1 MNYKTNQKYGKIAIE
16 HSLFFFALTT
26 ISIITIKFVS
36 ISNDFIY
43 LICFFL
49 ISTIGI
55 AHGALDNLKGK
66 KLLKI
71 YKIKNIIF
79 FYLFYILLALF
90 VATSWIS
97 FPGLTLFIF
106 LIIACYHFGK
116 EDTFF
121 FLKDNKFIDQHTDG
135 GFANF
140 TLFLKGLLIVV
151 APLKFNPD
159 ETRYIF
165 EILAPGESGV
175 FLFYI
180 IEILFFLS
188 CITYLWFFF
197 TIESPNND
205 AGASIIFDF
214 LSIILLNY
222 FLSPLIAFTLYFC
235 FLHSIRHS
243 ISLIL
248 IIDKRN
254 LRKGAFKFIKKALP
268 LTLVTAIVFV
278 VSVLY
283 LKNHYAIDVAIL
295 KVIFIGLA
303 SLTFPHILLEYLVE
317 KNEK

>member
-16 HSLFFFALTT
+16 HSLFFFALAI

-90 VATSWIS
+90 VATSWIF
-97 FPGLTLFIF
+97 FPVLTLFIF

-116 EDTFF
+116 EDTSF
-121 FLKDNKFIDQHTDG
+121 FLKDNKFINKYNYG

-151 APLKFNPD
+151 SPLKFNPD

-165 EILAPGESGV
+165 EILAPSSSSIL
-175 FLFYI
+175 FLYLD
-180 IEILFFLS
+180 ILFFLS

-197 TIESPNND
+197 IIESPNND

-214 LSIILLNY
+214 LSIIYLNY
-222 FLSPLIAFTLYFC
+222 FLSPLVAFTLYFC

-254 LRKGAFKFIKKALP
+254 LRKGTFKFIKKALP
-268 LTLVTAIVFV
+268 LTLVTAIVFFI
-278 VSVLY
+278 SVFY
-283 LKNHYAIDVAIL
+283 LKNYYAIDVAML

-303 SLTFPHILLEYLVE
+303 SLTFPHILLEYFLE

>member
-1 MNYKTNQKYGKIAIE
+1 MNYKTNLKYGKIALD
-16 HSLFFFALTT
+16 HSLFFFALAI
-26 ISIITIKFVS
+26 ISIITIKFFS
-36 ISNDFIY
+36 ILNDFIY

-151 APLKFNPD
+151 APLKFKSD

-188 CITYLWFFF
+188 CITYLWFLFA
-197 TIESPNND
+197 IETPNTD
-205 AGASIIFDF
+205 ASISIVVDF